1 MIHQVSRIAAAV
13 AVLGTLGTAQ
23 AALVTSDAGY
33 AGPFI
38 DLSSRVGIGYG
49 FTYGPVALPG
59 MTFTR
64 DNTPNNSGLGAVLGQ
79 GGYGLASNGSF
90 GGSATYAG
98 LDGRTGFMHFAL
110 TGGPVSSFGAYLNY
124 APGFGDAPTIQ
135 VFGLGGVVLE
145 TYDLSVSAPISTPSG
160 FNAFAFRGIDRGT
173 ADIYGIS
180 FGGSYI
186 LATGTPNGNVVPEP
200 GTYALMLAGL
210 VGVGFVARRRARKA

>member
-1 MIHQVSRIAAAV
+1 MRQPTLKLIAAA
-13 AVLGTLGTAQ
+13 ALMSAIGAQ
-23 AALVTSDAGY
+23 ATLVTSDTGY
-33 AGPFI
+33 SGPFI

-64 DNTPNNSGLGAVLGQ
+64 DNTPNNSGNGAVLGQ

-98 LDGRTGFMHFAL
+98 TDGGTGFMHFTL
-110 TGGPVSSFGAYLNY
+110 TGGPVASFGAYVNY
-124 APGFGDAPTIQ
+124 APGVGDPPTIQ

-145 TYDLSVSAPISTPSG
+145 SYNLAVSAPVVTPGG
-160 FNAFAFRGIDRGT
+160 FNAFEFRGIERAT

-186 LATGTPNGNVVPEP
+186 IATGTPNGNVVPEP
-200 GTYALMLAGL
+200 STYALMLAGL
-210 VGVGFVARRRARKA
+210 VGVGFVARRRSRRA